1 VVARMTDSGQTKN
14 QSNGHRAR
22 KKTDDSAARLNGLL
36 GDLGT
41 LHDYLR
47 ERGQHTYELAQRF
60 MANSRRDAS
69 SRAYDERQATML
81 EYQQYIW
88 HEIAGR
94 VQQLLVAYSDEDVM
108 KQQSTSA
115 EDEHS

>member
-1 VVARMTDSGQTKN
+1 MTDSGQTN
-14 QSNGHRAR
+14 HSNGRRAR
-22 KKTDDSAARLNGLL
+22 KKADDSAARLNGLL

-94 VQQLLVAYSDEDVM
+94 VQQLLVAYGDEDE
-108 KQQSTSA
+108 KAPGATDA
-115 EDEHS
+115 EDEYS